1 MGLAQR
7 LPALPDGFR
16 VVEGERGVLACREGQ
31 LDALIA
37 SGFSPDG
44 RHRAGGAPEMAD
56 AHEAGREPLG
66 LLDVAGVPCLA
77 RRFSHGGLARAL
89 TGRRF
94 KDPGRPFEE
103 LVLSESLRGRS
114 VPTPRVLA
122 ARAVRVRPMGF
133 ELTLVTERIPGSMD
147 LGHLLGAVRRGERT
161 AGDLRRATDAAG
173 QLVRRLHDAGC
184 VHADLQPANILLLEG
199 RWEEAW
205 ILDLDR
211 SRLLGDGGLP
221 EAARVGNLGR
231 LWRHV
236 ARREREYGPVVGA
249 RGAIRFLRA
258 YGVDRA
264 ERRRFM
270 AAVERGAA
278 DRGPLHRVG
287 WWLERTF
294 GRSVDARAAA
304 GGAQLPR
311 TPRG

>member
-16 VVEGERGVLACREGQ
+16 VVEGERGVMACREDR
-31 LDALIA
+31 LDALVA

-44 RHRAGGAPEMAD
+44 RHRAGGAAEMAD
-56 AHEAGREPLG
+56 AVESGREPLG
-66 LLDVAGVPCLA
+66 LLDVGGVPCLA

-94 KDPGRPFEE
+94 KDPARPFHE
-103 LVLSESLRGRS
+103 LVLSEWLLERS
-114 VPTPRVLA
+114 VPTPRVMA

-133 ELTLVTERIPGSMD
+133 ELTLVTERIPGTMD
-147 LGHLLGAVRRGERT
+147 LGHLLGGVRRGE
-161 AGDLRRATDAAG
+161 AQPSDLRQAISAAG
-173 QLVRRLHDAGC
+173 QLVRRIHDAGC

-199 RWEEAW
+199 CWDEAW

-211 SRLLGDGGLP
+211 SRVQGGGALP
-221 EAARVGNLGR
+221 EAARIRNLGR

-236 ARREREYGPVVGA
+236 VRREREYGPVVGVQ
-249 RGAIRFLRA
+249 GAARFLRA
-258 YGVDRA
+258 YGVEGT

-270 AAVERGAA
+270 AAVDRDAA
-278 DRGPLHRVG
+278 DRGLAHRVG

-294 GRSVDARAAA
+294 GRSVDTRAAA
-304 GGAQLPR
+304 PAR
-311 TPRG
+311 

>member
-16 VVEGERGVLACREGQ
+16 VVEGERGVMACREGH
-31 LDALIA
+31 LDSLLA

-44 RHRAGGAPEMAD
+44 RHRVGGAPEMVD
-56 AHEAGREPLG
+56 ARESGREPLG
-66 LLDVAGVPCLA
+66 LLKIGGVPCLA

-94 KDPGRPFEE
+94 KDPSRPFDE
-103 LVLSESLRGRS
+103 LVLSESLLERS
-114 VPTPRVLA
+114 VPTPRVVA
-122 ARAVRVRPMGF
+122 ARAVRARPMGF

-147 LGHLLGAVRRGERT
+147 LGHLLGAVRRGERCE
-161 AGDLRRATDAAG
+161 GDLRRAILAAG
-173 QLVRRLHDAGC
+173 RLVRRVHDAGC
-184 VHADLQPANILLLEG
+184 VHADLQPANVLLLEG

-211 SRLLGDGGLP
+211 SSLHDGGALP
-221 EAARVGNLGR
+221 EAARTRNLGR

-236 ARREREYGPVVGA
+236 VRREREYGPVVGV
-249 RGAIRFLRA
+249 RGALRFLRA
-258 YGVDRA
+258 YGVPQAD
-264 ERRRFM
+264 RRRFM
-270 AAVERGAA
+270 VAVEENSG
-278 DRGPLHRVG
+278 DRGLLHRLG

-294 GRSVDARAAA
+294 GRSLDPRAAA
-304 GGAQLPR
+304 DAPQLPR

>member
-16 VVEGERGVLACREGQ
+16 VVEGERGVMACREEL

-44 RHRAGGAPEMAD
+44 RHRAGGKPEMAD
-56 AHEAGREPLG
+56 AVEAGREPLG

-94 KDPGRPFEE
+94 KDPARPFEE
-103 LVLSESLRGRS
+103 LALSEALRERR

-122 ARAVRVRPMGF
+122 ARAVRVRPVGF
-133 ELTLVTERIPGSMD
+133 ELTLVSERIPDSMD
-147 LGHLLGAVRRGERT
+147 LGHLLGAVRRGERS
-161 AGDLRRATDAAG
+161 AEELCRAIDAAG

-211 SRLLGDGGLP
+211 SRLRGDGGLP
-221 EAARVGNLGR
+221 EASRVRNLGR

-236 ARREREYGPVVGA
+236 ARRDREYGPVVGV

-258 YGVDRA
+258 YGVDRS

-270 AAVERGAA
+270 AAVERSAG

-304 GGAQLPR
+304 GGAQPPR

>member
-16 VVEGERGVLACREGQ
+16 VVEGERGVMACRAGQ
-31 LDALIA
+31 LEALIA

-56 AHEAGREPLG
+56 ADEAGREPLG

-94 KDPGRPFEE
+94 KDPARPFEE
-103 LVLSESLRGRS
+103 LLLSESLLERS

-122 ARAVRVRPMGF
+122 ARAVKVRPMGF
-133 ELTLVTERIPGSMD
+133 ELTLVTERIPGAMD
-147 LGHLLGAVRRGERT
+147 LGHLLGAVRRGERR
-161 AGDLRRATDAAG
+161 AGDLRRAVDAAG
-173 QLVRRLHDAGC
+173 RLVRRLHDAGC
-184 VHADLQPANILLLEG
+184 VHADLQPANILHLES
-199 RWEEAW
+199 RWEDAW

-211 SRLLGDGGLP
+211 SRLVGEGELP
-221 EAARVGNLGR
+221 EAIRVRNLGR

-236 ARREREYGPVVGA
+236 VRRELEYGPVVGR
-249 RGAIRFLRA
+249 RGALRSVPTA
-258 YGVDRA
+258 SIAPSG
-264 ERRRFM
+264 
-270 AAVERGAA
+270 AASQVERGADDQA
-278 DRGPLHRVG
+278 RCTGSVGGSSGP
-287 WWLERTF
+287 
-294 GRSVDARAAA
+294 SAAPWTPA
-304 GGAQLPR
+304 LRLATLSHR